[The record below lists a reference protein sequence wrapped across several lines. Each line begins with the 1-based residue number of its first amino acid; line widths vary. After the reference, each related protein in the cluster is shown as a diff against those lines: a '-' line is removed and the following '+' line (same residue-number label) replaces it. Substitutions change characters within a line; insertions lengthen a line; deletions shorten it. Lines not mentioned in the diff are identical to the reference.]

1 MWWCPEHVEIRSS
14 ENSIFPQLPQWKT
27 LLLFSAGFSTS
38 VVPCHMQRTWS
49 RSHPPQ
55 TAFCLDQEQLDLSR
69 MLVQVGISLLAQII
83 SRNAKLSSLSRASA
97 SDTYLRNFWIWETV
111 FKSMQ
116 LLKITVQRES
126 QSLKKKKKSDYW
138 NEWTRWKTEQR
149 GRGHWPAWLHCS
161 AVGKIPYH
169 PYYRQGRKPS
179 SHLGCKQLP
188 FWQYPVWRAALWR

>member
-1 MWWCPEHVEIRSS
+1 MLVPCTSASATWWCPGHVEIRSS

-38 VVPCHMQRTWS
+38 VVPCHVQHTWS

-69 MLVQVGISLLAQII
+69 MLVKVGISPLAQSI

-97 SDTYLRNFWIWETV
+97 SDIYLRNFWIWETV

-126 QSLKKKKKSDYW
+126 QGLKKKRVTTEM
-138 NEWTRWKTEQR
+138 NEPDE
-149 GRGHWPAWLHCS
+149 
-161 AVGKIPYH
+161 
-169 PYYRQGRKPS
+169 
-179 SHLGCKQLP
+179 KQNSVEEVTGLP
-188 FWQYPVWRAALWR
+188 DSIAQQ